1 MNHNIQLALVDD
13 DKLVVQ
19 LLSDYFQ
26 KQEGLEVCM
35 TAYSGNT
42 FVAQLESQSAIPNV
56 VLLDL
61 RMSDGDGIETIE
73 AITPIYPQLKIIVLS
88 SYYKSSFMSYMLKS
102 GVHAFVPKETDKET
116 LVQIIR
122 DVHDKGHYFM
132 SEQIKALRQ
141 QLPTKKPPFIGG
153 ENSKDL
159 LSNRETEVL
168 KLICQ
173 QYTAKEIAQKI
184 FVSPKTV
191 EAHKGNLLLKTGVK
205 NMAGLIIY
213 AVQNAIVNPNEVLLL
228 D

>member
-1 MNHNIQLALVDD
+1 MNPNIQIAIVDD
-13 DKLVVQ
+13 DKLVVE
-19 LLSDYFQ
+19 LLADYFQ
-26 KQEGLEVCM
+26 KQEGLAVCM
-35 TAYSGNT
+35 KAYSGNT
-42 FVAQLESQSAIPNV
+42 FIEQLKTQELIPNV

-73 AITPIYPQLKIIVLS
+73 VITPIYPQLKIIVLS
-88 SYYKSSFMSYMLKS
+88 SYYKSSFMSYMLKA
-102 GVHAFVPKETDKET
+102 GVHAFIPKETDKET
-116 LVQIIR
+116 LVKIIR
-122 DVHDKGHYFM
+122 DVYEKGHFFM
-132 SEQIKALRQ
+132 EEQITALRQ
-141 QLPTKKPPFIGG
+141 QLPKKKAPIIKS
-153 ENSKDL
+153 NAKDML
-159 LSNRETEVL
+159 TEREVEVL

-173 QYTAKEIAQKI
+173 QYTAKQIAQKI